1 MLRRKFIR
9 SPFLAAVLM
18 ALLAF
23 ALTGCGGSG
32 GNPGSGS
39 SQTSVINGTAVV
51 PNSSGK
57 NLGISTA
64 YGASAASG
72 GAFKATVPKQSLN
85 LLSVSDTDASRVVL
99 FGMVEP
105 SASSTT
111 IDTANCAAALVF
123 LGLGGSEL
131 KGESRLSL
139 WTSVKAHATTATL
152 ATAIDSAMQTNF
164 YALED
169 GDASIKTA
177 LNNALTAQVGSLP
190 SAPANGMSRGRDL
203 EAATFQLISG
213 ADNGSHRATISG
225 RQTEGFVVDNVLSPL
240 EGVCLVYNTGYK
252 AMDNT
257 DHETPPEQYGAELAF
272 AAKATS
278 PTVPLTVASTFLA
291 EYYDIIVLQPVF
303 DTDPSDVFTL
313 PGYSGEV
320 AAWQAKLATMYR
332 RGLIKVTAAQMFDA
346 LGAPQVDMTTAALA
360 DSVNAFSAISGDAAG
375 IMTDAGA
382 GTGLSNLVSRC
393 AAVPADSEADAFS
406 TLASLAPLLQTQ
418 APDLAATLASK
429 SLTSAQIQA
438 FRGSMK
444 ILSALGSWE
453 YSATA
458 GEFSKNYSTGKSAL
472 RSKGSFGGTSI
483 NVLPASGTFNAGT
496 SLLITAEVNTGVYPN
511 PFTYEYS
518 LSSEPGTITNA
529 VMNDAQGHVGR
540 TITSSSPTCYLVT
553 GSDSV
558 GIAELTVTF
567 KTTDS
572 EGQEITFEQVR
583 RYTPNGHVEFSIM
596 EATPS
601 IMGPNYYD
609 MCSGTRIPKSAPV
622 GGTYAPV
629 KLKFW
634 ATIEG
639 NSINF
644 TNGQKYVEWN
654 FPAYSGAPSPST
666 KSWEIVGQ
674 TPRFLNSGTSSMAFG
689 AYDYGDHILVVNHR
703 GAGLIS
709 DLEYKATLTGIM
721 RPFME
726 AVRSRYQLV
735 PN

>member
-1 MLRRKFIR
+1 MLRRTSLR
-9 SPFLAAVLM
+9 SPFLAAAFM
-18 ALLAF
+18 ILLAF
-23 ALTGCGGSG
+23 TLTGCGGSG
-32 GNPGSGS
+32 GNSGSGS
-39 SQTSVINGTAVV
+39 SQTSNINGTTIV
-51 PNSSGK
+51 PNSTGK

-64 YGASAASG
+64 YGTAAVSG
-72 GAFKATVPKQSLN
+72 GTFKATVPKQSLN

-111 IDTANCAAALVF
+111 INTANCAATLVF
-123 LGLGGSEL
+123 MGLGGSEL
-131 KGESRLSL
+131 KGESRLTL
-139 WTSVKAHATTATL
+139 WTSVKAHSTTAAL
-152 ATAIDSAMQTNF
+152 ATAIDTAMQTNL

-177 LNNALTAQVGSLP
+177 LSNALTAQVGSLP
-190 SAPANGMSRGRDL
+190 APPASGLSRGRDI
-203 EAATFQLISG
+203 EEATFSLISG

-225 RQTEGFVVDNVLSPL
+225 RQSEGFVVDNVLSPL
-240 EGVCLVYNTGYK
+240 EGVCLVYNTGYM
-252 AMDNT
+252 AMDHT
-257 DHETPPEQYGAELAF
+257 THETPPEQFGPELAF
-272 AAKATS
+272 AAAATS
-278 PTVPLTVASTFLA
+278 STVPLTVASTFLA

-303 DTDPSDVFTL
+303 DTDPSDVFSV
-313 PGYSGEV
+313 PGYSGET
-320 AAWQAKLATMYR
+320 AGWQAKLGMMYR

-346 LGAPQVDMTTAALA
+346 FGAPQVDMTTPALT
-360 DSVNAFSAISGDAAG
+360 DAATAFTAING
-375 IMTDAGA
+375 DSAGVMTDAATGA
-382 GTGLSNLVSRC
+382 GLSSLVSRC
-393 AAVPADSEADAFS
+393 AAVPAGSETDAFS

-444 ILSALGSWE
+444 ILSVLGSWE

-458 GEFSKNYSTGKSAL
+458 GRFAQNYSTGKSAL
-472 RSKGSFGGTSI
+472 RSRGSFGGTRV
-483 NVLPASGTFNAGT
+483 NVLPASGPFNAGT
-496 SLLITAEVNTGVYPN
+496 SLLITTEVNTAAFPN
-511 PFTYEYS
+511 PFTYEFS

-529 VMNDAQGHVGR
+529 VMNDNQGHVGR
-540 TITSSSPTCYLVT
+540 SITTSSPTCYLVT

-558 GIAELTVTF
+558 GIAEVTVVF

-572 EGQEITFEQVR
+572 EGAEIEFEEVR
-583 RYTPNGHVEFSIM
+583 RYTPNGHTEFSIM

-601 IMGPNYYD
+601 IYGPTYYD

-622 GGTYAPV
+622 RGVYAPV

-654 FPAYSGAPSPST
+654 FPAYSGPTSPST
-666 KSWEIVGQ
+666 RTWELVGQ
-674 TPRFLNSGTSSMAFG
+674 TPRFLNSGTSSMAFA

-703 GAGLIS
+703 GAGLIA